1 MNRLLLLLVPDK
13 SATFSA
19 GILSAS
25 AFLLGLLDILTLDL
39 DSARFY
45 LNLSMG
51 IMAFLFLIKFISL
64 KAAYT
69 VAEHARTSFH
79 QELVK
84 AEQLPPPADLTE
96 AQEQALEKAKL
107 VDLAN
112 EIKRA
117 LNSIPADCP
126 TRPKYEATLEMMQR
140 RIANPA
146 IK

>member
-1 MNRLLLLLVPDK
+1 MNRLLLLLVPGK

-19 GILSAS
+19 GVLSAS
-25 AFLLGLLDILTLDL
+25 AFLLGLLDMLTLDL
-39 DSARFY
+39 GSARFH

-64 KAAYT
+64 KAAYS
-69 VAEHARTSFH
+69 VAEHVRASFH
-79 QELVK
+79 QELGK
-84 AEQLPPPADLTE
+84 AEQSPPPADLTE